1 MTAAIEMIGL
11 TREALLHRAAK
22 HGTALR
28 VGLGDLVIPA
38 GPIQDDDA
46 VGTGR
51 SDAVLVV
58 DDDEWVRAVTARALR
73 RAGYG
78 VLEAADATAALNLLG
93 DVAGRRVRIVLTD
106 IGMPGMS
113 GHALAR
119 TLADRWPDVRVVL
132 MSGQSIEP
140 GAPAHGAALSVLLKP
155 FSRRDLLA
163 AIAG

>member
-1 MTAAIEMIGL
+1 
-11 TREALLHRAAK
+11 
-22 HGTALR
+22 

-38 GPIQDDDA
+38 DPMDNVA
-46 VGTGR
+46 AGTGR

-58 DDDEWVRAVTARALR
+58 DDDEWVRAVAARALR

-132 MSGQSIEP
+132 MSGQPIEP
-140 GAPAHGAALSVLLKP
+140 DAPAHGPALPVLSKP